1 MNICHP
7 DSSKSCAACCGLYNV
22 IDGRREVLNS
32 LLIKKTFA
40 FRKIS
45 RTVDAISDFSEA
57 SRTGLGIRQWDP
69 EIHVCEYTGFVDD
82 SCKTV
87 GCMLHPQAPG
97 NNGIDFRGLCYYG
110 SMACKAFLCPAAS
123 EIDETYVTIVN
134 RLITDWHLYGLVAT
148 DINFL
153 NALFALIE
161 MMVEGPIAAEA
172 MLGAEPSGMLMKV
185 LAWKT
190 SWPFAEKSA
199 KRRSSYY
206 LIRSDQPKDEA
217 GLVNNIVDCLCF
229 TFDFCVGSNEAHA
242 MVRRRIHALV
252 KTYKHA
258 LLVDK

>member
-32 LLIKKTFA
+32 LLIKRTFA

-45 RTVDAISDFSEA
+45 RTVDAISDFSEV

-87 GCMLHPQAPG
+87 GCMLHPHAPG

-110 SMACKAFLCPAAS
+110 SMACKAFFCPAAS

-134 RLITDWHLYGLVAT
+134 KLITDWHLYGLVAT

-161 MMVEGPIAAEA
+161 MMAEGPIAAEA
-172 MLGAEPSGMLMKV
+172 MLRAEPSAMLMKV
-185 LAWKT
+185 LGWKT